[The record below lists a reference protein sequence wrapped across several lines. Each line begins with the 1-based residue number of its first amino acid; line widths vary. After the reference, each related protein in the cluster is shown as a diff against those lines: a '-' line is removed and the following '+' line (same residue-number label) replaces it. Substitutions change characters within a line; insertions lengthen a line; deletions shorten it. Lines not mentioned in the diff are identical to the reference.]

1 MTKKINEIVAVES
14 KTSYRVMNKQGQ
26 KLPAKMDPKTGE
38 IVAKNAPFYQF
49 KKDTFPHL
57 LRLMESNPFA
67 ARLFMF
73 MVNQMNDTN
82 ALLISYATLEEIF
95 NKSRRT
101 LSRAIKDL
109 VESRFIQIQKSGN
122 MNIYCINAAIVWT
135 KSRNQIYR
143 AKFNAT
149 VIISETEQDY
159 EVYKE
164 RLPVVSTK
172 STKKKS
178 DK

>member
-1 MTKKINEIVAVES
+1 MTKKNNEIVAIET
-14 KTSYRVMNKQGQ
+14 KTSYRVMNNQGQ
-26 KLPAKMDPKTGE
+26 KLPAKVDPKTGE
-38 IVAKNAPFYQF
+38 VVAKNAPFYQF
-49 KKDTFPHL
+49 TKDTFPHIL
-57 LRLMESNPFA
+57 SLMDANPFA
-67 ARLFMF
+67 ARVFMF
-73 MVNQMNDTN
+73 MVSQMNDTN
-82 ALLISYATLEEIF
+82 ALLISYTTLEEIF
-95 NKSRRT
+95 GKSRRT

-109 VESRFIQIQKSGN
+109 VEGSYIQIQKSGN

-164 RLPVVSTK
+164 RLPVISTK
-172 STKKKS
+172 SSKKKS